1 MVDKYNFKKVDF
13 KNGKFKV
20 DYYSYLVLKL
30 EEVVMD
36 EYSLKSIQG
45 LEEYITPTVKQN
57 LNATIQNKF
66 ANSISEIKR
75 TNQDVLKVGREFYA
89 YKNREWQEF
98 IKNNK
103 DNYLQNIEFNLHIDF
118 AFKI

>member
-1 MVDKYNFKKVDF
+1 
-13 KNGKFKV
+13 
-20 DYYSYLVLKL
+20 
-30 EEVVMD
+30 MD
-36 EYSLKSIQG
+36 EYTLKSIEG

-57 LNATIQNKF
+57 MLTTIQNKF
-66 ANSISEIKR
+66 ASSVSEIKR

-89 YKNREWQEF
+89 YKNRDWQEF

-103 DNYLQNIEFNLHIDF
+103 DTYLQNIEFNLHIDF